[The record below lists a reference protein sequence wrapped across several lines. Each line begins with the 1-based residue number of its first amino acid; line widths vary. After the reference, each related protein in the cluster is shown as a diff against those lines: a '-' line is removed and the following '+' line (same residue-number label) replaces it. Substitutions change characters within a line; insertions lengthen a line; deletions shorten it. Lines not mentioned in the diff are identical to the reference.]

1 MSNQKIINYQFS
13 SKINHENYFVNLTN
27 QKAYDLTI
35 LDNFNQNIF
44 LFGPKKS
51 GKTILANKFLD
62 ISGANIIYNIPS
74 NLNFKNNTFLDLN
87 KLPFNEEPFFHFLQ
101 YFITNDIGLTIF
113 TTSDPH
119 QVDSKSLLIP
129 DTLSRLKSFNI
140 ASIENPKD
148 DLLFRLIEKFLKF
161 KSISVS
167 GDIIKGVMT
176 YIGRTYIDAYN
187 ASETI
192 NYLLYQN
199 NHNINLSLIRQHY
212 EQL

>member
-1 MSNQKIINYQFS
+1 MQTFLNLNTDDKNILIS
-13 SKINHENYFVNLTN
+13 HENSLVIKLLENKYKFSIIV
-27 QKAYDLTI
+27 
-35 LDNFNQNIF
+35 
-44 LFGPKKS
+44 GPKKS

-62 ISGANIIYNIPS
+62 INAANIIDSIPK
-74 NLNFKNNTFLDLN
+74 NLKFKNNTFLDLN
-87 KLPFNEEPFFHFLQ
+87 KLPFNEESFFHFLQ

-148 DLLFRLIEKFLKF
+148 DLLFKLIEKFLRF

-167 GDIIKGVMT
+167 ADIIRGIMS
-176 YIGRTYIDAYN
+176 YIGRTYIDAYD

>member
-1 MSNQKIINYQFS
+1 VQTFLNLNTDDKNILISNENSLAIKLLENKYKFSII
-13 SKINHENYFVNLTN
+13 V
-27 QKAYDLTI
+27 
-35 LDNFNQNIF
+35 
-44 LFGPKKS
+44 GPKKS

-62 ISGANIIYNIPS
+62 INGANIIDNIPS

-87 KLPFNEEPFFHFLQ
+87 KLPFNEESFFHFLQ

-119 QVDSKSLLIP
+119 QVDSKSFLIP

-148 DLLFRLIEKFLKF
+148 DLLFKLIEKFLRF

-167 GDIIKGVMT
+167 ADIIRGIMS
-176 YIGRTYIDAYN
+176 YIGRTYIDAYD

>member
-1 MSNQKIINYQFS
+1 VQTFLNLNTDDKNILISNENSLAIKLLENKFKFSII
-13 SKINHENYFVNLTN
+13 V
-27 QKAYDLTI
+27 
-35 LDNFNQNIF
+35 
-44 LFGPKKS
+44 GPKKS

-62 ISGANIIYNIPS
+62 INGANIIDNIPS

-87 KLPFNEEPFFHFLQ
+87 KLPFNEESFFHFLQ

-148 DLLFRLIEKFLKF
+148 DLLFKLIEKFLRF

-167 GDIIKGVMT
+167 ADIIRGIMS
-176 YIGRTYIDAYN
+176 YIGRTYIDAYD

-199 NHNINLSLIRQHY
+199 NHNINLSLIRRHY

>member
-1 MSNQKIINYQFS
+1 MQTFLNLNTDDKNILISNENSLAIKLLENKYKFSII
-13 SKINHENYFVNLTN
+13 V
-27 QKAYDLTI
+27 
-35 LDNFNQNIF
+35 
-44 LFGPKKS
+44 GPKKS

-62 ISGANIIYNIPS
+62 INGANIIDNIPS

-87 KLPFNEEPFFHFLQ
+87 KLPFNEESFFHFLQ

-148 DLLFRLIEKFLKF
+148 DLLFKLIEKFLRF

-167 GDIIKGVMT
+167 ADIIRGIMS
-176 YIGRTYIDAYN
+176 YIGRTYIDAYD

>member
-1 MSNQKIINYQFS
+1 MQTFLNLNTDDKNILISNENSLAIKLLENKYKFSII
-13 SKINHENYFVNLTN
+13 V
-27 QKAYDLTI
+27 
-35 LDNFNQNIF
+35 
-44 LFGPKKS
+44 GPKKS

-62 ISGANIIYNIPS
+62 INGANIIDNIPS

-87 KLPFNEEPFFHFLQ
+87 KLPFNEESFFHFLQ

-119 QVDSKSLLIP
+119 QVDSKSFLIP

-148 DLLFRLIEKFLKF
+148 DLLFKLIEKFLRF

-167 GDIIKGVMT
+167 ADIIRGIMS
-176 YIGRTYIDAYN
+176 YIGRTYIDAYD

>member
-1 MSNQKIINYQFS
+1 MQTFLNLNTDDKNILISNENSLAIKLLENKYKFSII
-13 SKINHENYFVNLTN
+13 V
-27 QKAYDLTI
+27 
-35 LDNFNQNIF
+35 
-44 LFGPKKS
+44 GPKKS

-62 ISGANIIYNIPS
+62 INGANIIDNIPS
-74 NLNFKNNTFLDLN
+74 NLNFKNNIFLDLN

-148 DLLFRLIEKFLKF
+148 DLLFKLIEKFLKF

-167 GDIIKGVMT
+167 GDIIRGIMT
-176 YIGRTYIDAYN
+176 YIGRTYIDAYD

>member
-1 MSNQKIINYQFS
+1 MQTFLNLNTDDKNILISNENSLAIKLLENKYKFSII
-13 SKINHENYFVNLTN
+13 V
-27 QKAYDLTI
+27 
-35 LDNFNQNIF
+35 
-44 LFGPKKS
+44 GPKKS

-62 ISGANIIYNIPS
+62 INGANIIDNIPS

-87 KLPFNEEPFFHFLQ
+87 KLPFNEESFFHFLQ

-129 DTLSRLKSFNI
+129 DTISRLKSFNI

-148 DLLFRLIEKFLKF
+148 DLLFKLIEKFLMF

-167 GDIIKGVMT
+167 GDIIRGIMS
-176 YIGRTYIDAYN
+176 YIGRTYIDAYD

>member
-1 MSNQKIINYQFS
+1 MQTFLNLNTDDKNILISNENSLAIKLLENKYKFSII
-13 SKINHENYFVNLTN
+13 V
-27 QKAYDLTI
+27 
-35 LDNFNQNIF
+35 
-44 LFGPKKS
+44 GPKKS

-62 ISGANIIYNIPS
+62 INGANIIDSIPS
-74 NLNFKNNTFLDLN
+74 NLKFKNNTFLDLN
-87 KLPFNEEPFFHFLQ
+87 KLPFNEESFFHFLQ

-148 DLLFRLIEKFLKF
+148 DLLFKLIEKFLKF

-167 GDIIKGVMT
+167 DDIIKGIMA
-176 YIGRTYIDAYN
+176 YIGRTYIDAYD

>member
-1 MSNQKIINYQFS
+1 MQTFLNLNADDKNILISNENSLAIKLLENKYKFSII
-13 SKINHENYFVNLTN
+13 V
-27 QKAYDLTI
+27 
-35 LDNFNQNIF
+35 
-44 LFGPKKS
+44 GPKKS

-62 ISGANIIYNIPS
+62 INGANIIDNIPS

-148 DLLFRLIEKFLKF
+148 DLLFKLIEKFLKF

-167 GDIIKGVMT
+167 GDIIRGIMA
-176 YIGRTYIDAYN
+176 YIDRTYIDAYD

>member
-1 MSNQKIINYQFS
+1 MQTFLNLNTDDKNILISNENSLAIKLLENKYKFSII
-13 SKINHENYFVNLTN
+13 V
-27 QKAYDLTI
+27 
-35 LDNFNQNIF
+35 
-44 LFGPKKS
+44 GPKKS

-62 ISGANIIYNIPS
+62 INGANIIDNIPS

-148 DLLFRLIEKFLKF
+148 DLLFKLIEKFLKF

-167 GDIIKGVMT
+167 GDIIRGIMA
-176 YIGRTYIDAYN
+176 YISRTYIDAYD

>member
-1 MSNQKIINYQFS
+1 VQTFLNLNTDDKNILISNENSLAIKLLENKYKFSII
-13 SKINHENYFVNLTN
+13 V
-27 QKAYDLTI
+27 
-35 LDNFNQNIF
+35 
-44 LFGPKKS
+44 GPKKS

-62 ISGANIIYNIPS
+62 INGANIIDNIPS

-113 TTSDPH
+113 TTSDPY

-148 DLLFRLIEKFLKF
+148 DLLFKLIEKFLKF

-167 GDIIKGVMT
+167 GDIIRGIMA
-176 YIGRTYIDAYN
+176 YISRTYIDAYN

>member
-1 MSNQKIINYQFS
+1 VQTFLNLNTDDKNILISNENSLAIKLLENKFKFSII
-13 SKINHENYFVNLTN
+13 V
-27 QKAYDLTI
+27 
-35 LDNFNQNIF
+35 
-44 LFGPKKS
+44 GPKKS

-62 ISGANIIYNIPS
+62 INGANIIDNIPS
-74 NLNFKNNTFLDLN
+74 NLNFKNNIFLDLN

-148 DLLFRLIEKFLKF
+148 DLLFKLIEKFLKF

-167 GDIIKGVMT
+167 GDIIRGIMA
-176 YIGRTYIDAYN
+176 YIGRTYIDAYD

-192 NYLLYQN
+192 NYLLYEN

>member
-1 MSNQKIINYQFS
+1 MQTFLNLNTDDKNILISNENSLAIKLLENKYKFSII
-13 SKINHENYFVNLTN
+13 V
-27 QKAYDLTI
+27 
-35 LDNFNQNIF
+35 
-44 LFGPKKS
+44 GPKKS

-62 ISGANIIYNIPS
+62 INGANIIDNIPS

-148 DLLFRLIEKFLKF
+148 DLLFKLIEKFLRF

-167 GDIIKGVMT
+167 ADIIRGIMS
-176 YIGRTYIDAYN
+176 YIGRTYIDAYD

>member
-1 MSNQKIINYQFS
+1 VQTFLNLNTDDKNILISNENSLAIKLLENKYKFSII
-13 SKINHENYFVNLTN
+13 V
-27 QKAYDLTI
+27 
-35 LDNFNQNIF
+35 
-44 LFGPKKS
+44 GPKKS

-62 ISGANIIYNIPS
+62 INGANIIDNIPS
-74 NLNFKNNTFLDLN
+74 NLNFKNNIFLDLN

-140 ASIENPKD
+140 ALIENPKD
-148 DLLFRLIEKFLKF
+148 DLLFKLIEKFLKF

-167 GDIIKGVMT
+167 SDIIRGIMA
-176 YIGRTYIDAYN
+176 YIGRTYIDAYD

>member
-1 MSNQKIINYQFS
+1 MQTFLNLNTDDKNILISNENSFAIKLLENKYQFS
-13 SKINHENYFVNLTN
+13 IIV
-27 QKAYDLTI
+27 
-35 LDNFNQNIF
+35 
-44 LFGPKKS
+44 GPKKS
-51 GKTILANKFLD
+51 GKTILANKFVD
-62 ISGANIIYNIPS
+62 INGANIIDNIPS

-148 DLLFRLIEKFLKF
+148 DLLFKLIEKFLRF

-167 GDIIKGVMT
+167 ADIIRGIMS
-176 YIGRTYIDAYN
+176 YIGRTYIDAYD

-212 EQL
+212 EQI